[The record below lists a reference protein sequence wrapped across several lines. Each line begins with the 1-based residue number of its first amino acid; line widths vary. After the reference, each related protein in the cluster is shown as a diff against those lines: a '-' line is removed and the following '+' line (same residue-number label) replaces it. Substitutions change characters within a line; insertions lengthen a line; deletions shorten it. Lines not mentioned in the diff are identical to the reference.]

1 MAAVEGVVFGHYIS
15 KDGALQPVLQES
27 SELFAAIVGDSIAKV
42 EEEFEPGPYSRLN
55 QLMPVLYWGSN
66 TEPKAD
72 TTPNEA
78 SASTS
83 VAVKSRTLV
92 MLASF
97 HGSLRVLSYLL
108 SKGADPTIKSP
119 DGLTA
124 YDVSAAP
131 PPRAA
136 AAAPAPD
143 GPA

>member
-27 SELFAAIVGDSIAKV
+27 SELFAAIVGDAIARV
-42 EEEFEPGPYSRLN
+42 EDEFEPGPYNRLN

-108 SKGADPTIKSP
+108 SKGADPTVKSP

-124 YDVSAAP
+124 YDVSSGAAP
-131 PPRAA
+131 TP
-136 AAAPAPD
+136 AAAPARCP
-143 GPA
+143 PA